1 MQSWADSFLFLRS
14 RSDSFIS
21 PKSNLWKKNKTSLI
35 HVQLLSGIRCGSS
48 AIFEH
53 KNVHTM
59 HFLFIFKLLVAKR
72 GGEIF
77 GNHYLPS
84 GEQKFILD
92 CQLAPVL
99 KSEFRTLKMYSILG
113 GGGSPESKTAR
124 TVEEGYVSRRRAAP
138 ARISVCACLMTL
150 GGYFKHFPLQQLSAL
165 LQIPSGSDCP
175 HENLFKIGLNSNT
188 RQSSSAMRDSHYYY
202 YIILL

>member
-1 MQSWADSFLFLRS
+1 MVVIDIGRKSCFDYDQCS
-14 RSDSFIS
+14 RGQIAFCSYVLGQIALYIS

-77 GNHYLPS
+77 DNHYLPS
-84 GEQKFILD
+84 GEHKKFILD
-92 CQLAPVL
+92 CQSAPVL
-99 KSEFRTLKMYSILG
+99 KS
-113 GGGSPESKTAR
+113 
-124 TVEEGYVSRRRAAP
+124 
-138 ARISVCACLMTL
+138 
-150 GGYFKHFPLQQLSAL
+150 
-165 LQIPSGSDCP
+165 
-175 HENLFKIGLNSNT
+175 
-188 RQSSSAMRDSHYYY
+188 
-202 YIILL
+202 